1 LFQSSNHHGFWEKW
15 RREEGGE
22 VLHGLRQE
30 WVVNDRVER
39 RRGVKEDSFYCGP
52 TGWRR
57 ASPVR
62 PVTGTG
68 QTGDRRWSRQ
78 RALIGFSD
86 RPSVE
91 PKILIKFN
99 REFLSVEPTRPR

>member
-1 LFQSSNHHGFWEKW
+1 
-15 RREEGGE
+15 
-22 VLHGLRQE
+22 
-30 WVVNDRVER
+30 VVNDRGER

-52 TGWRR
+52 TCWRR

-86 RPSVE
+86 PPSVE

-99 REFLSVEPTRPR
+99 KEFLSVEPTRPR